1 MEQTGQQD
9 HPMSA
14 RGAMVALALAML
26 LASMGVSI
34 ANIALP
40 ALADGFGAPFP
51 QAQWVTIAYLLAVTT
66 LVVSAGGLGDRL
78 GHARVLLA
86 GLVLFTGASV
96 LCAVAPALPVLIAA
110 RAVQGMGGAILMA
123 LTAALV
129 RDAVPAERT
138 GRAMGLLGTMS
149 AIGTALGP
157 SLGGVLIGGFGWRAV
172 FWVLV
177 PIGVA
182 NFALAY
188 RFLPRAARPVEDTA
202 RPFDVGGTV
211 VLGVT
216 LAAYTLAVTVGG
228 GWSGAL
234 WAVALLGLATFVPM
248 QLRAAHPLVQLRML
262 REAVPG
268 TSLAISL
275 LVATVMM
282 ATLVVGPVYL
292 SRGLGLP
299 ATLVGAVMTVGPVI
313 STLSGVPSG
322 RIVDALG
329 PWRVAA
335 AGLVVMVV
343 GVLALALLPGL
354 FGVAGYV
361 AAVAVLTPGYQM
373 VQAANTTRLMADAA
387 PDRRGVMSGLLNLSR
402 NLGLVTGASV
412 LGAVFAFGAGG
423 VDVTLAQPADVA
435 AAMRETFLIALVPVG
450 LALGLTFSV
459 RRRGMVPA

>member
-1 MEQTGQQD
+1 
-9 HPMSA
+9 
-14 RGAMVALALAML
+14 
-26 LASMGVSI
+26 
-34 ANIALP
+34 
-40 ALADGFGAPFP
+40 
-51 QAQWVTIAYLLAVTT
+51 
-66 LVVSAGGLGDRL
+66 
-78 GHARVLLA
+78 
-86 GLVLFTGASV
+86 
-96 LCAVAPALPVLIAA
+96 
-110 RAVQGMGGAILMA
+110 
-123 LTAALV
+123 
-129 RDAVPAERT
+129 
-138 GRAMGLLGTMS
+138 
-149 AIGTALGP
+149 
-157 SLGGVLIGGFGWRAV
+157 
-172 FWVLV
+172 
-177 PIGVA
+177 
-182 NFALAY
+182 
-188 RFLPRAARPVEDTA
+188 
-202 RPFDVGGTV
+202 
-211 VLGVT
+211 
-216 LAAYTLAVTVGG
+216 
-228 GWSGAL
+228 
-234 WAVALLGLATFVPM
+234 
-248 QLRAAHPLVQLRML
+248 
-262 REAVPG
+262 
-268 TSLAISL
+268 
-275 LVATVMM
+275 MM